1 MAARPHRLPCSTGYS
16 RPSAGKLNWL
26 SLQLDCAAIIKVFL
40 KMDFSSKI
48 NIVIGISLLAF
59 ALNLFFGY
67 FRGKQRKFSF
77 KWFLYIHLPIPLVI
91 FARLFSHLDYRYI
104 PIFLFASVIG
114 QIIGARLEF

>member
-1 MAARPHRLPCSTGYS
+1 M
-16 RPSAGKLNWL
+16 

-40 KMDFSSKI
+40 RMDFASKI
-48 NIVIGISLLAF
+48 NIVIGISIFAF
-59 ALNLFFGY
+59 AMNLFFGY

-77 KWFLYIHLPIPLVI
+77 KWFLYIHLPIPLVV

-104 PIFLFASVIG
+104 PIFLFVSGVG